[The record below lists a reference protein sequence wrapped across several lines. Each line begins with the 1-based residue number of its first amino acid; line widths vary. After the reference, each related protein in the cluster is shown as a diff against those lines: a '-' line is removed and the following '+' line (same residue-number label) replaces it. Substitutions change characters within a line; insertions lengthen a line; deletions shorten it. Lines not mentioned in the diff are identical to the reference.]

1 MGGQNKHKNR
11 TQVKGKQ
18 DKFEKK
24 FLTGAN
30 KIVSR
35 AQVKKRRGNL
45 NSYVPMYKLND

>member
-18 DKFEKK
+18 DKFENI
-24 FLTGAN
+24 LTGAN
-30 KIVSR
+30 KTLSR